1 MFKNIKKIIKI
12 LDSHQKKKFNY
23 LILLMFVA
31 MILETA
37 SIASLLPLISYFS
50 EGNQLTNFNIKIF
63 ENLDVNLSNSKN
75 LIMILI
81 LSIFILKN
89 FYLALYYFLDSK
101 FVYNVRFT
109 LGVSLFKKYL
119 NNSYLFHVQNNSA
132 KLKERI
138 TGSCSAYGS
147 ALAGLSQLICEGL
160 IVLGLLTFLIII
172 KPQETGIVIF
182 IGLILSLSFYLILK
196 SRIYRLGKKRIIAN
210 TDYIKSM
217 SQGFEAIK
225 DIMIFKSQKEF
236 IKDFQNNSQNIEK
249 VGFVMHFINRIPKIW
264 FEISIVVILIIL
276 FFFISTNNESNKS
289 GIETIGIFLIVAL
302 RILPSI
308 NKIIHSL
315 QNIKFSEPT
324 VNNLED
330 DLKKNNLEIA
340 DKSKEAIKKNK
351 ISFNKKIEF
360 KNVDFDYANTN
371 KKILKNINFSINKN
385 DFVAII
391 GETGSG
397 KSTLI
402 DLITGLIKPNSGTI
416 EADGVSISENFDLWI
431 NHIGYVPQNVYLT
444 DDTIEKNISF
454 GLKDTEIDLRKI
466 ENSLK
471 NAQLNNFISNLEKG
485 IKTTVGER
493 AVQISGGERQ
503 RIGIAR
509 ALYRN
514 PDILLFDE
522 ATSALDTKTENNF
535 FNTLNEIKK
544 NKTIIF
550 ITHRKSNL
558 ELFDKVFLIE
568 NKTLKE
574 LTKN

>member
-1 MFKNIKKIIKI
+1 MFKNILKIVKI
-12 LDSHQKKKFNY
+12 LDLDQKRKFNY
-23 LILLMFVA
+23 LILMMLVA

-37 SIASLLPLISYFS
+37 SIASLLPFISYFS
-50 EGNQLTNFNIKIF
+50 EGNQLTISNIKFF
-63 ENLDVNLSNSKN
+63 ENLDIDISNSTS
-75 LIMILI
+75 LIIILV

-89 FYLALYYFLDSK
+89 IYLAFYYYIDSK
-101 FVYNVRFT
+101 FVYNVRFD
-109 LGVSLFKKYL
+109 LGVTLFKKYL
-119 NNSYLFHVQNNSA
+119 NNTYLFHVQNNSA

-160 IVLGLLTFLIII
+160 IILGLLIFLIII
-172 KPQETGIVIF
+172 KPQETVVIIF
-182 IGLILSLSFYLILK
+182 IGLILSLSFYLILR
-196 SRIYRLGKKRIIAN
+196 SRIYHLGKKRIIAN
-210 TDYIKSM
+210 TAYIKSM
-217 SQGFEAIK
+217 TQGFEAIK
-225 DIMIFKSQKEF
+225 DIMIFKSQREF
-236 IKDFQNNSQNIEK
+236 IKDFQNNSQNIAK
-249 VGFVMHFINRIPKIW
+249 IGFVMHFINRIPKIW
-264 FEISIVVILIIL
+264 FEISLVLILIIL
-276 FFFISTNNESNKS
+276 FFFISINNESSKS
-289 GIETIGIFLIVAL
+289 TIETIGIFLLVTL

-324 VNNLED
+324 VNNLEAD
-330 DLKKNNLEIA
+330 SKKNNLELSEKFI
-340 DKSKEAIKKNK
+340 SVIKKNK
-351 ISFNKKIEF
+351 IDFNKKIEF
-360 KNVDFDYANTN
+360 KNVNFNYANTN
-371 KKILKNINFSINKN
+371 KKILQNINFSINKN

-402 DLITGLIKPNSGTI
+402 DLVTGLIKPNSGVI
-416 EADGVSISENFDLWI
+416 EADGISISENFNSWI
-431 NHIGYVPQNVYLT
+431 DKIGYVPQNVYLT

-454 GLKDTEIDLRKI
+454 GQENSEIDLRKI

-471 NAQLNNFISNLEKG
+471 NSQLNNFISSLEKG

-514 PDILLFDE
+514 PEILLLDE

-544 NKTIIF
+544 SKTIIF
-550 ITHRKSNL
+550 ITHRKNNL

-568 NKTLKE
+568 KNTLKRI
-574 LTKN
+574 N